1 MKKNKAGKGN
11 REGPCDERRPPW
23 ENKICTEICTKCSS
37 VNSVYILGN
46 NMPGIEFSKFGGPE
60 TGACLMFW
68 GTKEASVARDELSN
82 RRSGLWRSH
91 KGRQGLRSRGALFS
105 AKQEAAG
112 HFWVGEW
119 HNLTSIKKKKNPS
132 AWLYRPGPPICCWTE
147 LVKTHSYLVPSFKE
161 KGFSLSE
168 YLSVI
173 PVSMMFAEGLFGR
186 LLFIRLSKFSISTFF
201 RGFIMD
207 GCWILFVWFFIL
219 YSTNMALW

>member
-23 ENKICTEICTKCSS
+23 ENKICTEICTRCSS
-37 VNSVYILGN
+37 VNCVYILGN

-119 HNLTSIKKKKNPS
+119 HNLTSIKKKKIPLHDCIGQDLQYVVEQNWWKHTLTLFPVLKRRDS
-132 AWLYRPGPPICCWTE
+132 
-147 LVKTHSYLVPSFKE
+147 VF
-161 KGFSLSE
+161 LS
-168 YLSVI
+168 
-173 PVSMMFAEGLFGR
+173 
-186 LLFIRLSKFSISTFF
+186 T
-201 RGFIMD
+201 
-207 GCWILFVWFFIL
+207 
-219 YSTNMALW
+219 